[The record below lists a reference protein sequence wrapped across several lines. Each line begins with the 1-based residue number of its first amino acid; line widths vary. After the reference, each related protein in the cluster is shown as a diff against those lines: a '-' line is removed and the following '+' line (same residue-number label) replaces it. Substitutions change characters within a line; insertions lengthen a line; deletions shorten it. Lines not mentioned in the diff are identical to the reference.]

1 MSNDP
6 FTLDMFG
13 SSALSSGLGLG
24 IGVTAFNGLLVE
36 PANDDDPDPTPPSP
50 PPSPAPTSVIR
61 APRLAAYKQDQ
72 SANFYLDDG
81 DDRALA
87 TTWKERARL
96 NVAAILTANEI
107 ERHNL
112 PVTRDHQRRLIRFT
126 GFGASELANG
136 MFRRP
141 GAVEFRD
148 GWEDLGTS
156 LETAVC
162 ERDYSSLS
170 RCTQY
175 AHFTPEYII
184 RAIWV
189 GLQRLGWRG
198 GRVLEPGVGTGLF
211 PAVMPEALRAASFF
225 TGIELDPVTARIAR
239 LLQPN
244 ARIIEGDF
252 ARTDLAPIYDLA
264 VGNPPF
270 SDRTVRSDRQYRSL
284 GLRLHDYFIARSI
297 DLLKPGALAAFVTSS
312 GTMDKADDTARARM
326 AKSADLIAAI
336 RLPEGSFR
344 RDAGTDVV
352 VDILFFR
359 KRKIGEAAELT
370 SDLAWLELEE
380 VRPTTAEEGAIRV
393 NRWFA
398 RHPDFVLGDHALTSG
413 PFGETYTCVASKDQ
427 DLQAALNAAITLLPE
442 GRYDGEPTPIDIDL
456 ETELGAIVDLTPD
469 DASNREGSFFLD
481 SRYGLMQMID
491 GAPLAITVRKG
502 RSGDGRPG
510 KRHPGERLSGKL
522 RPGEHRPGDHLS
534 ERQVR
539 IVRKLIP
546 IREAVR
552 EVLKAQEQD
561 RPWRQHQVQLRI
573 AWSSFVRDFGPI
585 NHTTVSIS
593 EDAETGEVR
602 ETHRQPNL
610 APFRDDPDC
619 WLVASIEDYDLET
632 DTARP
637 GPVFSERVISPPA
650 QPDITSAADALAV
663 VLNERGRVD
672 IDHIAEL
679 LHCDA
684 QAVIAELGD
693 AIFRDPTDGSWQTS
707 DAYLSGPVRTKLA
720 VAKAAD
726 ELDPAFERNVRA
738 LLDVQPA
745 DLRPSDITARL
756 GAPWIPASDIVAFVN
771 ETMGAD
777 IRIHHMP
784 ELGSWT
790 VEARQLGYS
799 AAGTSEW
806 GTARRHAGELLTDAL
821 NSRVPQIFD
830 TVRDADGERRILNV
844 VDTEAARDKLQ
855 LIKQAFQDWVWTDP
869 DRTDRLA
876 RVYNDRFNNIAPRKF
891 DGSHLQLPGACRAFE
906 LFAHQK
912 RGIWRIISSGSTYLA
927 HAVGAGKTMTMTAAI
942 MEQRR
947 LGLIAKAMLVV
958 PGHCLAQAAR
968 EFLALYPSANILV
981 ADETNFTKDKRARF
995 LSRAATATWDAI
1007 IITHSAFRFIA
1018 VPSAFEQQ
1026 MIHDELELYE
1036 DLQTRI
1042 DSEDRISRK
1051 RLERLKEG
1059 LKERLLALS
1068 TRKDDLLTI
1077 SEIGVDQIIVD
1088 EAQEFRKLSF
1098 ASNMSTLKGIDPN
1111 GSQRAWDLYVK
1122 SRFIGTRNPGRALV
1136 LASGTPITNTLGEMF
1151 SVQRMLGFEALRER
1165 GLHEF
1170 DAWASTFGDTTTE
1183 LEIQPSGKYKP
1194 VSRFASFVNV
1204 PELIAMFRTFADVV
1218 MPEDLRRYVKVP
1230 DISMGHRQIL
1240 TAKPTQAFK
1249 NYQTILDT
1257 RIKAIEQREGPAKP
1271 GDDILLSVITDG
1283 RHAAIDLRL
1292 VDPDNDNEPDNK
1304 LNMLVENA
1312 FRIWKDTSERT
1323 YVRPDGK
1330 PFDLP
1335 GAAQMIFSDLGTIN
1349 VEKTRGFSAYRWIR
1363 EEMIRRGV
1371 PAAEIAFMQDF
1382 KKSEAKQRLFGDV
1395 RAGKIR
1401 FLIGSSETMGTGVN
1415 AQLRLKALHHL
1426 DVPWLPSQIE
1436 QREGRIVRQGNQ
1448 HDEVDIFAYAT
1459 QGSLDASMW
1468 QNNERKARFIAAALS
1483 GDTSIRR
1490 LEDLNEGQANQFAM
1504 AKAIA
1509 SGDERLMQKAGLEA
1523 DIARLERLRAAH
1535 GDDLHAV
1542 RRQIRDA
1549 EREID
1554 TATRRIGEIGQ
1565 DIELRIPTSGDVFA
1579 MTVMGKPH
1587 TERKDAGRALMKEIL
1602 TLVQLQRQGEVQI
1615 ASIGGFDLVYAGEWS
1630 GRGDGYHYQT
1640 LLQCTGA
1647 DFEIDLAITVTPLG
1661 AISRLEHAL
1670 GGFTEELHQYRQRLE
1685 AAQRRLASY
1694 RSREGGPFSFADE
1707 LTEKRQTLA
1716 DLEKTMAC
1724 DALAPDTSQ
1733 AA

>member
-6 FTLDMFG
+6 FSLDPSGTLDMFG
-13 SSALSSGLGLG
+13 NTALSSGLGLG
-24 IGVTAFNGLLVE
+24 VTAFGGFAPK
-36 PANDDDPDPTPPSP
+36 PANDDDPDPTPPA
-50 PPSPAPTSVIR
+50 PAPALPIAPPRRS
-61 APRLAAYKQDQ
+61 APRRQGDRT
-72 SANFYLDDG
+72 NFYLDDG
-81 DDRALA
+81 EDRGLA
-87 TTWKERARL
+87 ASWKERARL
-96 NVAAILTANEI
+96 NVAAILVANEI
-107 ERHNL
+107 ERHNI
-112 PVTRDHQRRLIRFT
+112 PVTREHQKRLIRFT

-141 GAVEFRD
+141 GEGGFRD
-148 GWEDLGTS
+148 GWNDLGSS
-156 LETAVC
+156 LESAVS
-162 ERDYSSLS
+162 ESDYSSLS

-175 AHFTPEYII
+175 AHFTPEFIV
-184 RAIWV
+184 RAIWS
-189 GLQRLGWRG
+189 GLLRLGWRG
-198 GRVLEPGVGTGLF
+198 GRVLEPGIGTGLF
-211 PAVMPEALRAASFF
+211 PALMPAEYRDNSYV
-225 TGIELDPVTARIAR
+225 TGVELDPVTVRIVK
-239 LLQPN
+239 LLQPK

-252 ARTDLAPIYDLA
+252 ARTDLSPIYDLA
-264 VGNPPF
+264 IGNPPF

-297 DLLKPGALAAFVTSS
+297 DLLKPGAFAAFVTSS
-312 GTMDKADDTARARM
+312 GTMDKADATAREHIAR
-326 AKSADLIAAI
+326 SADLIAAI

-359 KRKIGEAAELT
+359 KRKAGEAEGDQT
-370 SDLAWLELEE
+370 WLDVDE
-380 VRPTTAEEGAIRV
+380 VRPATEDEGAIRI

-398 RHPDFVLGDHALTSG
+398 RHPDFVLGDHALMSG
-413 PFGETYTCVASKDQ
+413 PFGETYTCRPRAGV
-427 DLQAALNAAITLLPE
+427 DLEAALKAAISLLPE
-442 GRYDGEPTPIDIDL
+442 DRYDREPSAIDIDL
-456 ETELGAIVDLTPD
+456 EGELGEIVDLRPG
-469 DASNREGSFFLD
+469 NEKVREGSFFID
-481 SRYGLMQMID
+481 VRRGLMQMVD
-491 GAPLAITVRKG
+491 GSPVPIKVRKG
-502 RSGDGRPG
+502 RSAEG
-510 KRHPGERLSGKL
+510 
-522 RPGEHRPGDHLS
+522 LS
-534 ERQVR
+534 EKHVR
-539 IVRKLIP
+539 IIRKLIP
-546 IREAVR
+546 VRDAVR
-552 EVLKAQEQD
+552 EVLKAQEKD
-561 RPWRQHQVQLRI
+561 HPWKDLQVRLRI
-573 AWSSFVRDFGPI
+573 AWSSFVRDFGPV

-593 EDAETGEVR
+593 EDTETGEVR

-610 APFRDDPDC
+610 QPFRDDPDC

-637 GPVFSERVISPPA
+637 GPIFSERVISPPA
-650 QPDITSAADALAV
+650 VPVITCAADALAV

-672 IDHIAEL
+672 VDHIAEL
-679 LHCDA
+679 LHRDPD
-684 QAVIAELGD
+684 AVIAELGE

-720 VAKAAD
+720 AAQAAAA
-726 ELDPAFERNVRA
+726 LDPAFERNVRA
-738 LLDVQPA
+738 LQEVQPA

-756 GAPWIPASDIVAFVN
+756 GAPWIPASDVVAFVH
-771 ETMGAD
+771 EMMGAE
-777 IRIHHMP
+777 IRILHMP

-806 GTARRHAGELLTDAL
+806 GTSRRHAGELLADAL

-830 TVRDADGERRILNV
+830 TIKDADGERRVLNV
-844 VDTEAARDKLQ
+844 IDTEAARDKLQ
-855 LIKQAFQDWVWTDP
+855 RIKEAFQNWVWSDP

-876 RVYNDRFNNIAPRKF
+876 RVYNDRFNNIAPRRF
-891 DGSHLQLPGACRAFE
+891 DGSHLKLPGASGAFV
-906 LFAHQK
+906 LYRHQK

-927 HAVGAGKTMTMTAAI
+927 HAVGAGKTMTMAAAI

-981 ADETNFTKDKRARF
+981 ADETNFTKEKRQRF
-995 LSRAATATWDAI
+995 LSRAATAVWDAI
-1007 IITHSAFRFIA
+1007 IITHSAFRFIG

-1026 MIHDELELYE
+1026 MIHDELQLYE
-1036 DLQTRI
+1036 DLLTRV
-1042 DSEDRISRK
+1042 DDEDRVSRK

-1059 LKERLLALS
+1059 LQERLEALS

-1077 SEIGVDQIIVD
+1077 SEIGIDQIVVD

-1098 ASNMSTLKGIDPN
+1098 ATNMSTLKGIDPN
-1111 GSQRAWDLYVK
+1111 GSQKAWDLYVK
-1122 SRFIGTRNPGRALV
+1122 SRLIETKNPGRALV

-1151 SVQRMLGFEALRER
+1151 SIQRLLGYEALHER

-1170 DAWASTFGDTTTE
+1170 DAWASNFGDERTE
-1183 LEIQPSGKYKP
+1183 LELQPSGKYKP

-1204 PELIAMFRTFADVV
+1204 PELIAMFRAFADVV
-1218 MPEDLRRYVKVP
+1218 MPEDLRQYVKVP
-1230 DISMGHRQIL
+1230 EITTGKRQIL
-1240 TAKPTQAFK
+1240 TAAPTPAFK
-1249 NYQTILDT
+1249 AYQQILEA
-1257 RIKAIEQREGPAKP
+1257 RIKAIEKREGPAQP

-1292 VDPDNDNEPDNK
+1292 VMPAMDDEPESK
-1304 LNMLVENA
+1304 LNLLVRNA
-1312 FRIWKDTSERT
+1312 FRIWKETSENS
-1323 YVRPDGK
+1323 YLRPDGK
-1330 PFDLP
+1330 AYEVS

-1363 EEMIRRGV
+1363 DELVRMGA
-1371 PAAEIAFMQDF
+1371 PPSEIAFMQDY
-1382 KKSEAKQRLFGDV
+1382 KKTEAKQRLFGDV
-1395 RAGKIR
+1395 RAGRVR

-1459 QGSLDASMW
+1459 QGSLDATMW
-1468 QNNERKARFIAAALS
+1468 QNNERKARSIAAALS

-1535 GDDLHAV
+1535 DDDLFAV
-1542 RRQIRDA
+1542 RRQLRDA
-1549 EREID
+1549 EREIE

-1565 DIELRIPTSGDVFA
+1565 DIERLVPTSGDAFT
-1579 MTVMGKPH
+1579 MTVMGKSY

-1602 TLVQLQRQGEVQI
+1602 TLVQLRHEGEARL
-1615 ASIGGFDLVYAGEWS
+1615 ASIGGFDLVYDGEHF
-1630 GRGDGYHYQT
+1630 GRGDNYHYQT
-1640 LLQCTGA
+1640 LLQRTGA
-1647 DFEIDLAITVTPLG
+1647 DYEIDLAVTVTPLG

-1670 GGFTEELHQYRQRLE
+1670 DGFEEERERYRLRLAE
-1685 AAQRRLASY
+1685 YQRRLSSY
-1694 RSREGGPFSFADE
+1694 QSRQGGTFAFADE
-1707 LTEKRQTLA
+1707 LAEKRQKLR
-1716 DLEKTMAC
+1716 EVEE
-1724 DALAPDTSQ
+1724 ALAKSARGDAEAEEI